1 MSAGVR
7 LVREHNMVRV
17 YVMLEELRL
26 GYDLEDFAGRAPRF
40 CGEATVHIDTVK
52 RALALRE
59 RSPKRKTG

>member
-1 MSAGVR
+1 
-7 LVREHNMVRV
+7 MVRV